1 MESKVLKLMAQLG
14 LLAVVIWAIAAAS
27 GRRAALSSGC
37 GKGDGARRKARG
49 VWAPSIVAAPMAQGA
64 ATMPV
69 AIGPQTRY

>member
-1 MESKVLKLMAQLG
+1 MEGKVLKLMAQLG

-27 GRRAALSSGC
+27 GKRAALAGSSC
-37 GKGDGARRKARG
+37 GKGDGRKVRG

-69 AIGPQTRY
+69 PIGPMTRY